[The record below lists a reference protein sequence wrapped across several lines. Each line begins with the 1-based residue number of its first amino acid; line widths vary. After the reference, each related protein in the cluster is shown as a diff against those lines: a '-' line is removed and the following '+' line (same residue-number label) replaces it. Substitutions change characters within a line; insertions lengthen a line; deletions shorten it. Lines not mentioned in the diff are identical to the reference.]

1 MEELETTNEELEA
14 TNNELRERSA
24 EVIELNQFQES
35 IRSILVGR
43 EERGQIAEQAVNRR
57 GRPVDCIVNV
67 SCLVG
72 SGETRGVILMMDATP
87 RDGTDGVAIPPV
99 AAEQDGRSQDGRSQD
114 GKSAADVTSA
124 GGGPAD

>member
-1 MEELETTNEELEA
+1 VEELETTNEELEA

-35 IRSILVGR
+35 IRSILAGR

-67 SCLVG
+67 SSLIG
-72 SGETRGVILMMDATP
+72 NGETRGVILMMDATQ
-87 RDGTDGVAIPPV
+87 RDGTDGVASVQV
-99 AAEQDGRSQDGRSQD
+99 AAGQDGKAQDGRSQD
-114 GKSAADVTSA
+114 GKSAADITSA
-124 GGGPAD
+124 GGGAAD